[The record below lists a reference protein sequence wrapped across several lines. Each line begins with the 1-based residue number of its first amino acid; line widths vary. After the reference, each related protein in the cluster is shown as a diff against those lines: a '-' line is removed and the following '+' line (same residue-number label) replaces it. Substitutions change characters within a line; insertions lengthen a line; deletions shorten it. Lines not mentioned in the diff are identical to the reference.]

1 MERGDED
8 EYSMDC
14 QYQYLSVDT
23 SDHYGFLSYNA
34 DQCIDP
40 LFKERMKK
48 HCRLQIEIPP
58 LAGLKFE
65 I

>member
-8 EYSMDC
+8 EHFMDR

-23 SDHYGFLSYNA
+23 SDHYGFLSYHT

-40 LFKERMKK
+40 LFKERI
-48 HCRLQIEIPP
+48 REEI
-58 LAGLKFE
+58 ADCG
-65 I
+65 IRIAD

>member
-8 EYSMDC
+8 EHFMDC

-23 SDHYGFLSYNA
+23 SDYYGFLSYHT

-40 LFKERMKK
+40 LFKERVKK
-48 HCRLQIEIPP
+48 TLQIVD
-58 LAGLKFE
+58 
-65 I
+65 